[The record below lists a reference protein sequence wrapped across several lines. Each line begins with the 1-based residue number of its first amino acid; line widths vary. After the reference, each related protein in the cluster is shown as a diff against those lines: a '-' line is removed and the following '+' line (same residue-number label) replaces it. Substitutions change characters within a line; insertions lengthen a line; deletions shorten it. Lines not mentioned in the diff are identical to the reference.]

1 MDPDKIK
8 TVKDWKEP
16 VNVKGIQSFLGFANF
31 YRRFIRDFS
40 KITTPLTKLTK
51 KEVPWLW
58 DDAAQQAFE
67 QLKTA
72 MISEPILQHFDP
84 DRPLTLETDAS
95 DYAIGAVCSQPDNSN
110 VLHPLGYF
118 SRKLRDA
125 ELNYDIHD
133 KELLAI
139 VEALNKWS
147 TYCKSTKHSIR
158 ILSDHKNLEY
168 WQTKKD
174 LNLRQARWAE
184 QLANYDFKITY
195 RPGRLAGKPDIL
207 SRESGDSPWEGEMKH
222 RQNRGRILL
231 PEEVFHANGTQLI
244 TLTPDNSLIAEIRK
258 KTKLDREIQEV
269 VNKLRRGV
277 TRDSKVPLGLC
288 EEDNGLL
295 LYEGLIWVPNNDELR
310 LRILHEHHDAQA
322 AGHPGRAKTLELV
335 SRNYYWPQQRQYVN
349 RYVDYC
355 DTCRRIKLIKHA
367 PFGLLRPLQI
377 PERPWE

>member
-1 MDPDKIK
+1 MNEVLSDYLDVFCIAYLDDILIYSDSLEEHQQHIRQVLQRVKEVGLTLKPSKCEFHTDKMEYLGYIISATGIQMDSENIK

-58 DDAAQQAFE
+58 NNTAQQAFE

-84 DRPLTLETDAS
+84 DRPLMLETDAS

-110 VLHPLGYF
+110 ILHPLSDF
-118 SRKLRDA
+118 SRKLKGA

-174 LNLRQARWAE
+174 LNLWQACSAE
-184 QLANYDFKITY
+184 QLANYDFRITY
-195 RPGRLAGKPDIL
+195 RPGKLAGKPDIL

-222 RQNRGRILL
+222 RQNRG
-231 PEEVFHANGTQLI
+231 
-244 TLTPDNSLIAEIRK
+244 
-258 KTKLDREIQEV
+258 
-269 VNKLRRGV
+269 
-277 TRDSKVPLGLC
+277 
-288 EEDNGLL
+288 
-295 LYEGLIWVPNNDELR
+295 
-310 LRILHEHHDAQA
+310 
-322 AGHPGRAKTLELV
+322 
-335 SRNYYWPQQRQYVN
+335 
-349 RYVDYC
+349 
-355 DTCRRIKLIKHA
+355 
-367 PFGLLRPLQI
+367 
-377 PERPWE
+377 